1 MPNARNIP
9 NNVAKIVLFADR
21 RNSFIVASNLAEWS
35 SNCVAGPSTDEDLRK
50 FVGELSGCMGRSVT
64 QAVL

>member
-35 SNCVAGPSTDEDLRK
+35 SSCGAEPSTDEDLRK

-64 QAVL
+64 QVVL